1 MMEIGPWRADE
12 EGGLKIARG
21 GWNEYT
27 TMVYGK
33 SVKSLALFKF
43 DLAHFSPFSVDQPAG
58 TGFSY
63 TSTNNYVHSI
73 QQVCVETYGH
83 NAGRLSG
90 YAISGD

>member
-1 MMEIGPWRADE
+1 MEIGPWRADE
-12 EGGLKIARG
+12 EGGLQTGSG

-33 SVKSLALFKF
+33 SVKSLALINF
-43 DLAHFSPFSVDQPAG
+43 DQANFSPFSVDQPAG

-63 TSTNNYVHSI
+63 TSTNNYVHSL
-73 QQVCVETYGH
+73 QQVRVETYGY
-83 NAGRLSG
+83 NAGQLSG